1 MQGGHSTNDVAM
13 GRGTC
18 PQSLSSWI
26 TGIIEIGEENMD
38 GAQLGGGEFQ
48 PKRTE
53 IVATM
58 QARFLGSK
66 YTKMISRPGLLW
78 EAYNTFPPP
87 NSGAIRGEG

>member
-1 MQGGHSTNDVAM
+1 
-13 GRGTC
+13 
-18 PQSLSSWI
+18 
-26 TGIIEIGEENMD
+26 MD

-78 EAYNTFPPP
+78 EAYNASPTP
-87 NSGAIRGEG
+87 NSGAIRGGRKGRKKGREKENMLRSPD